1 MDTLAPTFIFF
12 TIFYR
17 KQKSEEEDIDNLEV
31 GDDLGDVGVH
41 LVKVGVLGG
50 RLPVL
55 AASHS
60 VQDVLSEK
68 RVNRWPKE

>member
-1 MDTLAPTFIFF
+1 M
-12 TIFYR
+12 
-17 KQKSEEEDIDNLEV
+17 
-31 GDDLGDVGVH
+31 H

-68 RVNRWPKE
+68 RGNRWPKE

>member
-1 MDTLAPTFIFF
+1 MNTGH
-12 TIFYR
+12 
-17 KQKSEEEDIDNLEV
+17 LEV

-41 LVKVGVLGG
+41 LVKLGVLGG

-60 VQDVLSEK
+60 VHDVLSKKE
-68 RVNRWPKE
+68 RTECLVNQPNVVVYTPV